1 LRDRNTYSDLSKVR
15 EMKQFIYWLIG
26 EGKLKYFIYWLIG
39 ERAGR
44 SLVGIWHWLWGIPVE
59 SGGKIAVEVARE
71 SIESMQ
77 RSIAQLTESVATV
90 VAAYEKAKRK
100 YEIKYGEFKQAEQQ
114 ALIAHQQGNEEAAR
128 LAMSKAIVIERLL
141 PKITEQVAQA
151 EKVVLASKEKLNR
164 EREKLELYQTEM
176 QNLTAIA
183 EINEALATIAKID
196 SSLNLDSARYQFESA
211 QTAIEGKYLK
221 VNAQTELSES
231 HIEQMQSDL
240 DRLVLDDEITRRFAQ
255 INETS
260 K

>member
-1 LRDRNTYSDLSKVR
+1 
-15 EMKQFIYWLIG
+15 MKQFIYWLIG
-26 EGKLKYFIYWLIG
+26 EGKLKHFIYWLIG

-100 YEIKYGEFKQAEQQ
+100 YEIKYGEFKQAEK
-114 ALIAHQQGNEEAAR
+114 QQGNEEAAR

-141 PKITEQVAQA
+141 PKITEKVAQA
-151 EKVVLASKEKLNR
+151 EKVVIASKEKLNR

-221 VNAQTELSES
+221 VNAQAELSEAR
-231 HIEQMQSDL
+231 IEQMQSDL
-240 DRLVLDDEITRRFAQ
+240 DRLVLDDEISRRFAQ
-255 INETS
+255 LNETN